1 MDHSTERPQRPRDRK
16 AQLVAIAAELFRAR
30 GYHGVG
36 INDLAAA
43 AGITGPALYR
53 HFADKQAILAYVVLA
68 GIDDMEAATA
78 EALAGMD
85 TPVPEQISALLSG
98 LATEAVERRE
108 VAALWRWEGKHLP
121 KEDQRE
127 IRRRS
132 SAVLAAWTKA
142 LLAHR
147 PELAPEDAELLCW
160 AGLSVFGSVSVHHT
174 TVAKRRFIQLLMQL
188 AQTVLHATLPT
199 TPEVTPVTP
208 PTFGLGTPSRREQL
222 LAAATELFGN
232 RGYHAVSMEDIG
244 AAAGIS
250 GPSVYRHFPSKAALM
265 VAIGHRAADRLALGT
280 EYALRVAA
288 PTDEREALRAL
299 AQSYV
304 QTLVHT
310 PELSVS
316 FSGDPVTM
324 PERDKADLLRIQRD
338 YVARWVQLL
347 AAARPDLNPREAKIT
362 VHAALTIANDLTRT
376 RRVNSRPHLE
386 PELITLMTTVLGLY

>member
-1 MDHSTERPQRPRDRK
+1 MDHSTVRPRRPRDRK
-16 AQLVAIAAELFRAR
+16 AQLAAVAAELFRAR

-78 EALAGMD
+78 EALAGSD
-85 TPVPEQISALLSG
+85 VPVPQQISALLSG

-108 VAALWRWEGKHLP
+108 IAALWRWEGKHLP

-147 PELAPEDAELLCW
+147 PELEPEAAELLCW

-174 TVAKRRFIQLLMQL
+174 TVAKRRFIELLVQL
-188 AQTVLHATLPT
+188 AQAVLHATLPESA
-199 TPEVTPVTP
+199 EVAPVTA
-208 PTFGLGTPSRREQL
+208 PTFGLGAPSRREQL
-222 LAAATELFGN
+222 LAAATELFGK
-232 RGYHAVSMEDIG
+232 RGFHAVSMEDIG

-280 EYALRVAA
+280 EDALRTAA
-288 PTDEREALRAL
+288 PADEREALRAL
-299 AQSYV
+299 AKSYV
-304 QTLVHT
+304 QTLLHT

-316 FSGDPVTM
+316 FSGDPVTI

-338 YVARWVQLL
+338 YVGRWVQLL
-347 AAARPDLNPREAKIT
+347 AATRPDLNAREAKIT

-376 RRVNSRPHLE
+376 GRVSSRPHLE
-386 PELITLMTTVLGLY
+386 TELGALMTTVLGL